1 MSPFSLRRG
10 FTLVELLVVIAI
22 IGVLVA
28 LLLPA
33 VQAAR
38 ESARRMQ
45 CQNNLKQMGLAMHT
59 FHDTNQCL
67 PPCAQSNT
75 ANRWGWQVAILPFI
89 EQSSLFQQL
98 GAPDL
103 TTTASMPFPATPIV
117 QMKIPTYRCPT
128 DLTTQLTTNPNFDN
142 YATTNYIVTEAVI
155 SWYV

>member
-1 MSPFSLRRG
+1 MTSPSRTRIG

-38 ESARRMQ
+38 EAARRMQ
-45 CQNNLKQMGLAMHT
+45 CQNNLKQMGLALHN
-59 FHDTNQCL
+59 FHDTNQRL
-67 PPCAQSNT
+67 PPCGQSNT

-89 EQSSLFQQL
+89 EQNNLFQQL

-103 TTTASMPFPATPIV
+103 TTTANMRSRCGKCITRPEASRTGVRSRTSATANS
-117 QMKIPTYRCPT
+117 RSS
-128 DLTTQLTTNPNFDN
+128 FGFSR
-142 YATTNYIVTEAVI
+142 ATA
-155 SWYV
+155 WKR